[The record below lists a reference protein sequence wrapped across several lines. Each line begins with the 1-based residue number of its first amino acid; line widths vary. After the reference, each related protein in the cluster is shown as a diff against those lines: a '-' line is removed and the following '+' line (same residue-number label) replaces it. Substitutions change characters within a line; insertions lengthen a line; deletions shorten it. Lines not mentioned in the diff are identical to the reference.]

1 MAGAARNRVLA
12 GRHPPPWTACAF
24 QTVQAAKPGT
34 DRSSSRR
41 PDGLLS
47 PSNRLPI
54 PTHAQRPSTTGL
66 HPQLRNAAASPSQ
79 GQTWR
84 LPALHHDFDTR
95 LPCFARRGSIPQSIN
110 VRHLPFTGAEIR
122 PDGRPQPAS
131 SQPVGSVLLCPH
143 QRLSCSRDKAA
154 RISLCG
160 HHLNPPPFSARA
172 LLILCPRPRNTRYWA
187 SVACL
192 ANDLVREEKDK
203 ERDRRRKGG
212 ETGGGGETC
221 REKPSTSSPNPA
233 LPTTKAPRN
242 STAQGIPYPTAQSF
256 KHSPF
261 VPSTED
267 TRPVHLSRPGG
278 A

>member
-212 ETGGGGETC
+212 ETGGVERHAERSPPHHRQTLPSPPQRRHETALH
-221 REKPSTSSPNPA
+221 KVSHTQLPSRSNT
-233 LPTTKAPRN
+233 LPLYQVLK
-242 STAQGIPYPTAQSF
+242 IL
-256 KHSPF
+256 
-261 VPSTED
+261 VPST
-267 TRPVHLSRPGG
+267 
-278 A
+278 